1 MLASAYTGV
10 AAQWLALISAK
21 RSMGSKQSVG
31 ALSIEY
37 GIGYRTALNPT
48 QLSISIIYYNLHIYQ
63 ALSAEKKRKAMK
75 KAIL

>member
-21 RSMGSKQSVG
+21 RSMGSKQSAG

-37 GIGYRTALNPT
+37 GIGYTTALNPT
-48 QLSISIIYYNLHIYQ
+48 QLSIIYYNLHIYQ
-63 ALSAEKKRKAMK
+63 ALYAEKKRKAMK